1 MNNLNHLLLANQS
14 WAASKL
20 EGDPAYF
27 SRLAAQQKPEILWIG
42 CSDSRV
48 PANEIVNLPPG
59 EIFVQRNI
67 ANQVIHTD
75 INCLSVVQYAIDIL
89 QVKYVIVAGH
99 YGCGGVQAA
108 LTNEEYGI
116 VDNWLRSIKDLYA
129 RHETSLKG
137 LSEVKLLDR
146 MCELNVVEQVNN
158 LAKTKA
164 VQRAWARKQELHL
177 HGWIYAIQDGILQDL
192 VVTQSGAEALP
203 AIYHM
208 NTPENPLKTGG

>member
-1 MNNLNHLLLANQS
+1 MSNLNHLLAANQT
-14 WAASKL
+14 WAAEKL
-20 EGDPAYF
+20 AGDASYF

-75 INCLSVVQYAIDIL
+75 INCLSVVQYAIDVL
-89 QVKYVIVAGH
+89 RVKHVIVAGH
-99 YGCGGVQAA
+99 YGCGGVKAA
-108 LTNEEYGI
+108 LTHEEYGI

-129 RHETSLKG
+129 RHESHLQA
-137 LSEVKLLDR
+137 LPEPQRVDR
-146 MCELNVVEQVNN
+146 MCELNVCEQVNN

-164 VQRAWARKQELHL
+164 VQRAWARQQELHI

-192 VVTQSGAEALP
+192 MVTQSSADALP
-203 AIYHM
+203 DIYRM
-208 NTPENPLKTGG
+208 NSHDASMTTAG

>member
-1 MNNLNHLLLANQS
+1 MNNLNHLLTANQT
-14 WAASKL
+14 WAATKL
-20 EGDPAYF
+20 EGDPDYF
-27 SRLAAQQKPEILWIG
+27 ARLAAQQKPEILWIG

-75 INCLSVVQYAIDIL
+75 INCLSVVQYAVDIL
-89 QVKYVIVAGH
+89 KVKHVIVAGH

-129 RHETSLKG
+129 KHESSLKG
-137 LSEVKLLDR
+137 LPANKLLDR

-164 VQRAWARKQELHL
+164 VQRAWARGQELHL

-192 VVTQSGAEALP
+192 EVTQSGAEALP

-208 NTPENPLKTGG
+208 NTTEQMKTGG

>member
-1 MNNLNHLLLANQS
+1 MDNLNHLLLANQT

-20 EGDPAYF
+20 EGDPEYF

-67 ANQVIHTD
+67 ANQVMHTD

-89 QVKYVIVAGH
+89 QVKHVIVAGH

-129 RHETSLKG
+129 RHEPDLKG
-137 LSEVKLLDR
+137 LPEQKLLDR
-146 MCELNVVEQVNN
+146 MCELNVAEQVNN

-164 VQRAWARKQELHL
+164 VQRAWAREQELHL

-192 VVTQSGAEALP
+192 DVTQSGAAALP

-208 NTPENPLKTGG
+208 NTPDNPMKTGG